1 VKKRLA
7 TILVALLAM
16 FGIAATAV
24 PANASPPSPVANGFK
39 FWSPSICVDGS
50 GINGTYYRV
59 ADLAQQWNLK
69 TSTIALN
76 YEDDCA
82 AAGYPPSRRMVVGTY
97 NNPAD
102 TNCTLKTNTQS
113 TFYNGFYRWT
123 NGPGIYI
130 NVANPYCVGSQT
142 RRDHMVS
149 GSIGYLLGLG
159 WLQSDNYNSR
169 VMNGT
174 EWSRENVG
182 TPDVYS
188 GAMLTDIYNGVYCD
202 SGTAC

>member
-1 VKKRLA
+1 
-7 TILVALLAM
+7 
-16 FGIAATAV
+16 
-24 PANASPPSPVANGFK
+24 
-39 FWSPSICVDGS
+39 
-50 GINGTYYRV
+50 
-59 ADLAQQWNLK
+59 
-69 TSTIALN
+69 
-76 YEDDCA
+76 
-82 AAGYPPSRRMVVGTY
+82 
-97 NNPAD
+97 
-102 TNCTLKTNTQS
+102 
-113 TFYNGFYRWT
+113 
-123 NGPGIYI
+123 
-130 NVANPYCVGSQT
+130 
-142 RRDHMVS
+142 MVS